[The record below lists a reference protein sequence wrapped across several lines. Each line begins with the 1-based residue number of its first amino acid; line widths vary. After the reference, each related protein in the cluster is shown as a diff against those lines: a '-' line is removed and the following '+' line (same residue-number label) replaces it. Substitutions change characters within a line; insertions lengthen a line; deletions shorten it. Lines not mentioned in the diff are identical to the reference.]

1 MDKMKNS
8 GMSETMQTLTRKSA
22 CVMLSLL
29 LLLSAVLPVKAA
41 AETASAKVVRVG
53 SFEDTFN
60 YVNEK
65 GARKGYGYELLE
77 TLSGYTGW
85 QFEYVTCDW
94 SNCFKKLKNGEI
106 DIMGGI
112 SYTEDRTEEM
122 LFSDEPMGVEKYYLY
137 ADLSRADIS
146 ASDFKTLNGKKI
158 GVLMGT
164 EPEVMLTEWE
174 EKYGLKTEHVNI
186 SNNED
191 VKQKLANHEIDCF
204 VSLEE
209 SFWAERGISTITRV
223 GESGIYYAINKNRP
237 DLKEELDD
245 AMRALDEA
253 VPFYTA
259 DLYKRYFSMDYTPIL
274 TGEEKAWLRKHGAI
288 RMGFLASDSGV
299 STFDPATGE
308 FTGVI
313 TDYIQFAADCLGNQE
328 LEFQLVGYDSK
339 EAELDALKSGE
350 IDMIFHCDQNPNL
363 AEEYHFA
370 CTNTTWTS
378 NLMAVTNKQ
387 HFNEN
392 NVNRIAVP
400 QNKLSLKKY
409 LAFYYPQWEIV
420 DCDTQED
427 AAKLVKDGQAD
438 CFVTGISS
446 ENKYSKK
453 YSFYSVPLV
462 NPVRSCFAVNSGNRS
477 LLSILN
483 KTIKAMPV
491 NMLAGAL
498 AMYKSSARKVTLS
511 DFIKDNFFKVMLIS
525 SIAVAVVLLTILM
538 LLQKA
543 RKAEAAARKAAS
555 DTQELNAKL
564 QVAVEKAESA
574 NRAKSTFL
582 SNMSHDIRTPMNAI
596 IGFTTLALS
605 NIDDTD
611 RVKDYLGKTLASS
624 NHLLSLINDVLDM
637 SRIESGK
644 IHLEEVEVNLSDVL
658 HDLKT
663 IVSGQIYAKQLE
675 LYMDAMDVTDEDVYC
690 DKTRLNQ
697 ILLNLLSNAIKF
709 TPAGGTV
716 SVRVRQL
723 AGKVRGCGQYEFRI
737 KDNGIGMSQEF
748 AQKIF
753 EPFERERTSTV
764 SGIQGTGLGM
774 AITKNI
780 VDMMGGTI
788 EVQTAQ
794 GKGTEFTVCVP
805 MRAQTEQ
812 RPVEKITELE
822 GLKAL
827 VVDDDFNTC
836 DSVTKMLVKVGMR
849 AEWTLSGK
857 EAVLRAR
864 QSIEMS
870 DVYHAYIID
879 WRLPDMNGIEVT
891 RQIRSLNDDT
901 PIIIL
906 TAYDWSDIE
915 VEAKAAGV
923 TAFCSKPMFMSDLRE
938 TLMSAL
944 GQKPADAVQRL
955 LPEKNADFKGKHIL
969 LVEDNELNRE
979 IAVYL
984 LQEAGAMV
992 DQAADGKEAVEMFAA
1007 SAPGTY
1013 DAVLMDVMMPEL
1025 DGLSATR
1032 AIRGMDRPDA
1042 RLPII
1047 AMTAN
1052 LFDEDVEACLA
1063 AGMDAHIPKPLEA
1076 GQMIKTIAEW
1086 LERKKQ

>member
-94 SNCFKKLKNGEI
+94 SDCFEKLKNGEI
-106 DIMGGI
+106 DIIGGI
-112 SYTEDRTEEM
+112 SYTEDRTQEM

-164 EPEVMLTEWE
+164 EPEVMLAEWE

-237 DLKEELDD
+237 DIKEELDD

-427 AAKLVKDGQAD
+427 AARLVKDGQAD

-498 AMYKSSARKVTLS
+498 AMYKSSARKVTLG

-764 SGIQGTGLGM
+764 SRIQGTGLGM

-891 RQIRSLNDDT
+891 RQIRSLHDDT

-915 VEAKAAGV
+915 MEAKAAGV
-923 TAFCSKPMFMSDLRE
+923 TAFCAKPMFMSDLRE

-944 GQKPADAVQRL
+944 GQKPADAVQGL

-979 IAVYL
+979 IAQEI
-984 LQEAGAMV
+984 LQEYGFLVDSAENGAV
-992 DQAADGKEAVEMFAA
+992 AVEKVSTA
-1007 SAPGTY
+1007 APGSY
-1013 DAVLMDVMMPEL
+1013 DLVLMDVQMPIM
-1025 DGLSATR
+1025 DGYTATR
-1032 AIRGMDRPDA
+1032 KIRALDDPA
-1042 RLPII
+1042 RAKLPIL

-1052 LFDEDVEACLA
+1052 AFDEDRRNALES
-1063 AGMDAHIPKPLEA
+1063 GMNGFLSKPIVIDDLVQELHK
-1076 GQMIKTIAEW
+1076 I
-1086 LERKKQ
+1086 L

>member
-94 SNCFKKLKNGEI
+94 SDCFEKLKNGEI
-106 DIMGGI
+106 DIIGGI
-112 SYTEDRTEEM
+112 SYTEDRTQEM

-164 EPEVMLTEWE
+164 EPEVMLAEWE

-237 DLKEELDD
+237 DIKEELDD

-274 TGEEKAWLRKHGAI
+274 TGEEKAWLKEHGAI
-288 RMGFLASDSGV
+288 KMGFLTSDSGV

-427 AAKLVKDGQAD
+427 AARLVKDGQAD

-723 AGKVRGCGQYEFRI
+723 AGKVHGCGQYEFRI

-764 SGIQGTGLGM
+764 SRIQGTGLGM

-879 WRLPDMNGIEVT
+879 WRLPYMNGIEVT
-891 RQIRSLNDDT
+891 RQIRSLHDDT

-923 TAFCSKPMFMSDLRE
+923 TAFCAKPMFMSDLRE

-979 IAVYL
+979 IA
-984 LQEAGAMV
+984 QEILREYGFLVDSAENGAV
-992 DQAADGKEAVEMFAA
+992 AVEKVSTA
-1007 SAPGTY
+1007 APGSY
-1013 DAVLMDVMMPEL
+1013 DLLLMDVQMPIM
-1025 DGLSATR
+1025 DGYTATR
-1032 AIRGMDRPDA
+1032 KIRALDDPA
-1042 RLPII
+1042 RAKLPII

-1052 LFDEDVEACLA
+1052 AFDEDRRNALES
-1063 AGMDAHIPKPLEA
+1063 GMNGFLSKPIVIDDLVQELHK
-1076 GQMIKTIAEW
+1076 I
-1086 LERKKQ
+1086 L

>member
-1 MDKMKNS
+1 MADEKRKPKRNCHPWQKWLPAAAAILLLVLLAVGFGVRYISFVSQTIYQESTSHLEEVLHKSNNMLKEMVRKNLTYLHLYNDFLENTSDEAEIQAYIEKAQQSTGFVGFYFLTYDGNYMTVTGETGYLGLQTNLDEKLSKGEDIVMNTALPGKPQMLAFICPETQGSYRGFAYDAIAIAYYNDAVLKLLDNSAFEGNASNYVIYPDGRVIIDNSVNRKETVYNFIAMLREHSDLSEKQVLALSDAFAQGSSGNMRVTLGGISYYLVYEGTAVQNWTMLGLVPVRVVNAGLDKLWFHTIQIVAGITVGIAVLVILMIVRRGHANLRRKNTEIS
-8 GMSETMQTLTRKSA
+8 YRDELFKK
-22 CVMLSLL
+22 LSLNVDDVFLMLDAETAKVDYVSPNIERL
-29 LLLSAVLPVKAA
+29 LGIPWREAWQDARVLAALHPKDSPDRDKNYLEGLLSGQQREWDDEYVHLETGERRWFHIVAMGSDVEGRTKHILVMSDRTADKQVNQALSDAVAA
-41 AETASAKVVRVG
+41 AET
-53 SFEDTFN
+53 
-60 YVNEK
+60 
-65 GARKGYGYELLE
+65 
-77 TLSGYTGW
+77 
-85 QFEYVTCDW
+85 
-94 SNCFKKLKNGEI
+94 
-106 DIMGGI
+106 
-112 SYTEDRTEEM
+112 
-122 LFSDEPMGVEKYYLY
+122 
-137 ADLSRADIS
+137 
-146 ASDFKTLNGKKI
+146 
-158 GVLMGT
+158 
-164 EPEVMLTEWE
+164 
-174 EKYGLKTEHVNI
+174 
-186 SNNED
+186 
-191 VKQKLANHEIDCF
+191 
-204 VSLEE
+204 
-209 SFWAERGISTITRV
+209 
-223 GESGIYYAINKNRP
+223 
-237 DLKEELDD
+237 
-245 AMRALDEA
+245 
-253 VPFYTA
+253 
-259 DLYKRYFSMDYTPIL
+259 
-274 TGEEKAWLRKHGAI
+274 
-288 RMGFLASDSGV
+288 
-299 STFDPATGE
+299 
-308 FTGVI
+308 
-313 TDYIQFAADCLGNQE
+313 
-328 LEFQLVGYDSK
+328 
-339 EAELDALKSGE
+339 
-350 IDMIFHCDQNPNL
+350 
-363 AEEYHFA
+363 
-370 CTNTTWTS
+370 
-378 NLMAVTNKQ
+378 
-387 HFNEN
+387 
-392 NVNRIAVP
+392 
-400 QNKLSLKKY
+400 
-409 LAFYYPQWEIV
+409 
-420 DCDTQED
+420 
-427 AAKLVKDGQAD
+427 
-438 CFVTGISS
+438 
-446 ENKYSKK
+446 
-453 YSFYSVPLV
+453 
-462 NPVRSCFAVNSGNRS
+462 
-477 LLSILN
+477 
-483 KTIKAMPV
+483 
-491 NMLAGAL
+491 
-498 AMYKSSARKVTLS
+498 
-511 DFIKDNFFKVMLIS
+511 
-525 SIAVAVVLLTILM
+525 
-538 LLQKA
+538 
-543 RKAEAAARKAAS
+543 
-555 DTQELNAKL
+555 
-564 QVAVEKAESA
+564 A

-611 RVKDYLGKTLASS
+611 RVKDYLAKTLASS

-675 LYMDAMDVTDEDVYC
+675 FYMDAMDVTDEDVYC

-764 SGIQGTGLGM
+764 SRIQGTGLGM

-788 EVQTAQ
+788 KVQTAQ
-794 GKGTEFTVCVP
+794 GKGSEFIICLP
-805 MRAQTEQ
+805 MRTQAEH

-891 RQIRSLNDDT
+891 RQIRSLHDDT

-944 GQKPADAVQRL
+944 GQNQTDAAQEL
-955 LPEKNADFKGKHIL
+955 LPQKNADFKGRHIL

-979 IAVYL
+979 IA
-984 LQEAGAMV
+984 QEILREYGFRVDTAENGAV
-992 DQAADGKEAVEMFAA
+992 AVEKVCTA
-1007 SAPGTY
+1007 APGSY
-1013 DAVLMDVMMPEL
+1013 DLVLMDVQMPVM
-1025 DGLSATR
+1025 DGYTATR
-1032 AIRGMDRPDA
+1032 KIRALDDPA
-1042 RLPII
+1042 RAKIPIL

-1052 LFDEDVEACLA
+1052 AFDEDRCNALES
-1063 AGMDAHIPKPLEA
+1063 GMNGFLSKPIVIGDLVQELHK
-1076 GQMIKTIAEW
+1076 I
-1086 LERKKQ
+1086 L

>member
-94 SNCFKKLKNGEI
+94 SDCFEKLKNGEI
-106 DIMGGI
+106 DIIGGI
-112 SYTEDRTEEM
+112 SYTEDRTQEM

-164 EPEVMLTEWE
+164 EPEVMLAEWE

-237 DLKEELDD
+237 DIKEELDD

-462 NPVRSCFAVNSGNRS
+462 NPVKSCFAVNSGNRS

-891 RQIRSLNDDT
+891 RQIRSLHDDT

-979 IAVYL
+979 IA
-984 LQEAGAMV
+984 QEILREYGFLVDSAENGAV
-992 DQAADGKEAVEMFAA
+992 AVEKVSTA
-1007 SAPGTY
+1007 APGSY
-1013 DAVLMDVMMPEL
+1013 DLVLMDVQMPIM
-1025 DGLSATR
+1025 DGYTATR
-1032 AIRGMDRPDA
+1032 KIRALDDPA
-1042 RLPII
+1042 RAKLPIL

-1052 LFDEDVEACLA
+1052 AFDEDRRNALES
-1063 AGMDAHIPKPLEA
+1063 GMNGFLSKPIVIDDLVQE
-1076 GQMIKTIAEW
+1076 
-1086 LERKKQ
+1086 LRKIL

>member
-1 MDKMKNS
+1 
-8 GMSETMQTLTRKSA
+8 MQTLTRKSA

-94 SNCFKKLKNGEI
+94 SDCFEKLKNGEI
-106 DIMGGI
+106 DIIGGI
-112 SYTEDRTEEM
+112 SYTEDRTQEM

-164 EPEVMLTEWE
+164 EPEVMLAEWE

-237 DLKEELDD
+237 DIKEELDD

-274 TGEEKAWLRKHGAI
+274 TGEEKAWLREHGTI
-288 RMGFLASDSGV
+288 KMGFLTSDSGV

-427 AAKLVKDGQAD
+427 AARLVKDGQAD

-675 LYMDAMDVTDEDVYC
+675 LYMDVMDVTDEDVYC

-764 SGIQGTGLGM
+764 SRIQGTGLGM

-891 RQIRSLNDDT
+891 RQIRSLHDDT

-979 IAVYL
+979 IA
-984 LQEAGAMV
+984 QEILREYGFLVDSAENGAV
-992 DQAADGKEAVEMFAA
+992 AVEKVSTA
-1007 SAPGTY
+1007 APGSY
-1013 DAVLMDVMMPEL
+1013 DLVLMDVQMPIM
-1025 DGLSATR
+1025 DGYTATR
-1032 AIRGMDRPDA
+1032 KIRALDDPA
-1042 RLPII
+1042 RAKIPIL

-1052 LFDEDVEACLA
+1052 AFDEDRRNALES
-1063 AGMDAHIPKPLEA
+1063 GMNGFLSKPIVIDDLVQELHK
-1076 GQMIKTIAEW
+1076 I
-1086 LERKKQ
+1086 L

>member
-65 GARKGYGYELLE
+65 GARKGYGYELLQ

-94 SNCFKKLKNGEI
+94 SDCFEKLKNGEI

-112 SYTEDRTEEM
+112 SYTEDRAEEM
-122 LFSDEPMGVEKYYLY
+122 LFSDEPMGEEKYYLY
-137 ADLSRADIS
+137 VDLSRADIS
-146 ASDFKTLNGKKI
+146 ASNFKTLNGKKV

-174 EKYGLKTEHVNI
+174 EKYGLKTQHVNI

-237 DLKEELDD
+237 DIKEELDD

-427 AAKLVKDGQAD
+427 AARLVKDGQAD

-675 LYMDAMDVTDEDVYC
+675 LYMDVMDVTDEDVYC

-723 AGKVRGCGQYEFRI
+723 AGKVHGCGQYEFRI

-764 SGIQGTGLGM
+764 SRIQGTGLGM

-794 GKGTEFTVCVP
+794 GKGSEFIVRVP
-805 MRAQTEQ
+805 LRVQAEH

-870 DVYHAYIID
+870 DAYHAYIID

-944 GQKPADAVQRL
+944 GQKSADAVQGL

-979 IAVYL
+979 IA
-984 LQEAGAMV
+984 QEILREYGFLVDSAENGAV
-992 DQAADGKEAVEMFAA
+992 AVEKVSTA
-1007 SAPGTY
+1007 APGSY
-1013 DAVLMDVMMPEL
+1013 DLVLMDVQMPIM
-1025 DGLSATR
+1025 DGYTATR
-1032 AIRGMDRPDA
+1032 KIRALDDPA
-1042 RLPII
+1042 RAKLPIL

-1052 LFDEDVEACLA
+1052 AFDEDRRNALES
-1063 AGMDAHIPKPLEA
+1063 GMNGFLSKPIVIDDLVQE
-1076 GQMIKTIAEW
+1076 
-1086 LERKKQ
+1086 LRKIL

>member
-1 MDKMKNS
+1 
-8 GMSETMQTLTRKSA
+8 
-22 CVMLSLL
+22 
-29 LLLSAVLPVKAA
+29 
-41 AETASAKVVRVG
+41 
-53 SFEDTFN
+53 
-60 YVNEK
+60 
-65 GARKGYGYELLE
+65 
-77 TLSGYTGW
+77 
-85 QFEYVTCDW
+85 
-94 SNCFKKLKNGEI
+94 
-106 DIMGGI
+106 
-112 SYTEDRTEEM
+112 
-122 LFSDEPMGVEKYYLY
+122 
-137 ADLSRADIS
+137 
-146 ASDFKTLNGKKI
+146 
-158 GVLMGT
+158 
-164 EPEVMLTEWE
+164 
-174 EKYGLKTEHVNI
+174 
-186 SNNED
+186 
-191 VKQKLANHEIDCF
+191 
-204 VSLEE
+204 
-209 SFWAERGISTITRV
+209 
-223 GESGIYYAINKNRP
+223 
-237 DLKEELDD
+237 
-245 AMRALDEA
+245 
-253 VPFYTA
+253 
-259 DLYKRYFSMDYTPIL
+259 
-274 TGEEKAWLRKHGAI
+274 
-288 RMGFLASDSGV
+288 MGFLASDSGV

-427 AAKLVKDGQAD
+427 AARLVKDGQAD

-675 LYMDAMDVTDEDVYC
+675 FYMDAMDVTDEDVYC

-891 RQIRSLNDDT
+891 RQIRSLHDDT

-923 TAFCSKPMFMSDLRE
+923 TAFCAKPMFMSDLRE

-979 IAVYL
+979 IA
-984 LQEAGAMV
+984 QEILREYGFLVDSAENGAV
-992 DQAADGKEAVEMFAA
+992 AVEKVSTA
-1007 SAPGTY
+1007 APGSY
-1013 DAVLMDVMMPEL
+1013 DLVLMDVQMPIM
-1025 DGLSATR
+1025 DGYTATR
-1032 AIRGMDRPDA
+1032 KIRALDDPA
-1042 RLPII
+1042 RAKLPIL

-1052 LFDEDVEACLA
+1052 AFDEDRRNALES
-1063 AGMDAHIPKPLEA
+1063 GMNGFLSKPIVIDDLVQE
-1076 GQMIKTIAEW
+1076 
-1086 LERKKQ
+1086 LRKIL

>member
-94 SNCFKKLKNGEI
+94 SDCFEKLKNGEI
-106 DIMGGI
+106 DIIGGI
-112 SYTEDRTEEM
+112 SYTEDRTQEM

-164 EPEVMLTEWE
+164 EPEVMLAEWE

-237 DLKEELDD
+237 DIKEELDD

-427 AAKLVKDGQAD
+427 AARLVKDGQAD

-564 QVAVEKAESA
+564 QVAVEKAETA

-891 RQIRSLNDDT
+891 RQIRSLHDDT

-923 TAFCSKPMFMSDLRE
+923 TAFCAKPMFMSDLRE

-979 IAVYL
+979 IA
-984 LQEAGAMV
+984 QEILREYGFLVDSAENGAV
-992 DQAADGKEAVEMFAA
+992 AVEKVSTA
-1007 SAPGTY
+1007 APGSY
-1013 DAVLMDVMMPEL
+1013 DLVLMDVQMPIM
-1025 DGLSATR
+1025 DGYTATR
-1032 AIRGMDRPDA
+1032 KIRALDDPA
-1042 RLPII
+1042 RAKLPIL

-1052 LFDEDVEACLA
+1052 AFDEDRRNALES
-1063 AGMDAHIPKPLEA
+1063 GMNGFLSKPIVIDDLVQE
-1076 GQMIKTIAEW
+1076 
-1086 LERKKQ
+1086 LRKIL

>member
-1 MDKMKNS
+1 
-8 GMSETMQTLTRKSA
+8 MQTLTRKSA

-94 SNCFKKLKNGEI
+94 SDCFEKLKNGEI
-106 DIMGGI
+106 DIIGGI
-112 SYTEDRTEEM
+112 SYTEDRTQEM

-146 ASDFKTLNGKKI
+146 ASDFKTLNGQKI

-164 EPEVMLTEWE
+164 EPEVMLAEWE

-237 DLKEELDD
+237 DIKEELDD

-427 AAKLVKDGQAD
+427 AARLVKDGQAD

-596 IGFTTLALS
+596 IGFTTLAIS
-605 NIDDTD
+605 NIDDKD
-611 RVKDYLGKTLASS
+611 RVKDYLAKTLASS

-675 LYMDAMDVTDEDVYC
+675 LYMDVMDVTDEDVYC

-723 AGKVRGCGQYEFRI
+723 AGKVHGCGQYEFRI

-764 SGIQGTGLGM
+764 SRIQGTGLGM

-891 RQIRSLNDDT
+891 RQIRSLHDDT

-979 IAVYL
+979 IAQEI
-984 LQEAGAMV
+984 LQEYGFLVDTAENGAV
-992 DQAADGKEAVEMFAA
+992 AVEKVSTA
-1007 SAPGTY
+1007 APGSY
-1013 DAVLMDVMMPEL
+1013 DLVLMDVQMPIM
-1025 DGLSATR
+1025 DGYTATR
-1032 AIRGMDRPDA
+1032 KIRALDDPA
-1042 RLPII
+1042 RAKLPII

-1052 LFDEDVEACLA
+1052 AFDEDRRNALES
-1063 AGMDAHIPKPLEA
+1063 GMNGFLSKPIVIDDLVQE
-1076 GQMIKTIAEW
+1076 
-1086 LERKKQ
+1086 LRKIL

>member
-94 SNCFKKLKNGEI
+94 SDCFEKLKNGEI
-106 DIMGGI
+106 DIIGGI
-112 SYTEDRTEEM
+112 SYTEDRTQEM

-164 EPEVMLTEWE
+164 EPEVMLAEWE

-237 DLKEELDD
+237 DIKEELDD

-427 AAKLVKDGQAD
+427 AARLVKDGQAD

-675 LYMDAMDVTDEDVYC
+675 LYMDVMDVTDEDVYC

-723 AGKVRGCGQYEFRI
+723 AGKVHGCGQYEFRI
-737 KDNGIGMSQEF
+737 KDNGIGMSPEF

-870 DVYHAYIID
+870 DAYHAYIID

-891 RQIRSLNDDT
+891 RQIRSLHDDT

-923 TAFCSKPMFMSDLRE
+923 TAFCAKPMFLSDLRE

-944 GQKPADAVQRL
+944 GQKPTDAVQGL

-979 IAVYL
+979 IA
-984 LQEAGAMV
+984 QEILREYGFLVDSAENGAV
-992 DQAADGKEAVEMFAA
+992 AVEKVSTA
-1007 SAPGTY
+1007 APGSY
-1013 DAVLMDVMMPEL
+1013 DLVLMDVQMPIM
-1025 DGLSATR
+1025 DGYTATR
-1032 AIRGMDRPDA
+1032 KIRALDDPA
-1042 RLPII
+1042 RAKLPIL

-1052 LFDEDVEACLA
+1052 AFDEDRRNALES
-1063 AGMDAHIPKPLEA
+1063 GMNGFLSKPIVIDDLVQELHK
-1076 GQMIKTIAEW
+1076 I
-1086 LERKKQ
+1086 L

>member
-94 SNCFKKLKNGEI
+94 SDCFEKLKNGEI
-106 DIMGGI
+106 DIIGGI
-112 SYTEDRTEEM
+112 SYTEDRTQEM

-164 EPEVMLTEWE
+164 EPEVMLAEWE

-237 DLKEELDD
+237 DIKEELDD

-427 AAKLVKDGQAD
+427 AARLVKDGQAD

-483 KTIKAMPV
+483 KTIKAMPA
-491 NMLAGAL
+491 NMLTSSL
-498 AMYKSSARKVTLS
+498 AMHKSSARKVTLS

-723 AGKVRGCGQYEFRI
+723 AGQVRGCGQYEFRI
-737 KDNGIGMSQEF
+737 KDNGIGMSPEF
-748 AQKIF
+748 AKKIF

-764 SGIQGTGLGM
+764 SRIQGTGLGM

-891 RQIRSLNDDT
+891 RQIRSLHDDT

-923 TAFCSKPMFMSDLRE
+923 TAFCAKPMFMSDLRE

-979 IAVYL
+979 IA
-984 LQEAGAMV
+984 QEILREYGFLVDSAENGAV
-992 DQAADGKEAVEMFAA
+992 AVEKVSTA
-1007 SAPGTY
+1007 APGSY
-1013 DAVLMDVMMPEL
+1013 DLVLMDVQMPIM
-1025 DGLSATR
+1025 DGYTATR
-1032 AIRGMDRPDA
+1032 KIRALDDPA
-1042 RLPII
+1042 RAKLPIL

-1052 LFDEDVEACLA
+1052 AFDEDRRNALES
-1063 AGMDAHIPKPLEA
+1063 GMNGFLSKPIVIDDLVQE
-1076 GQMIKTIAEW
+1076 
-1086 LERKKQ
+1086 LRKIL

>member
-41 AETASAKVVRVG
+41 AETAPAKVVRVG

-94 SNCFKKLKNGEI
+94 SDCFEKLKNGEI
-106 DIMGGI
+106 DIIGGI
-112 SYTEDRTEEM
+112 SYTEDRTQEM

-164 EPEVMLTEWE
+164 EPEVMLAEWE

-237 DLKEELDD
+237 DIKEELDD

-427 AAKLVKDGQAD
+427 AARLVKDGQAD

-605 NIDDTD
+605 NIDDTE

-675 LYMDAMDVTDEDVYC
+675 LYMDVMDVTDEDVYC

-764 SGIQGTGLGM
+764 SRIQGTGLGM

-870 DVYHAYIID
+870 DAYHAYIID

-891 RQIRSLNDDT
+891 RQIRSLHDDT

-923 TAFCSKPMFMSDLRE
+923 TAFCAKPMFLSDLRE

-944 GQKPADAVQRL
+944 GQKPTDAVQGL

-979 IAVYL
+979 IA
-984 LQEAGAMV
+984 QEILREYGFLVDSAENGAV
-992 DQAADGKEAVEMFAA
+992 AVEKVSTA
-1007 SAPGTY
+1007 APGSY
-1013 DAVLMDVMMPEL
+1013 DLVLMDVQMPIM
-1025 DGLSATR
+1025 DGYTATR
-1032 AIRGMDRPDA
+1032 KIRALDDPA
-1042 RLPII
+1042 RAKLPIL

-1052 LFDEDVEACLA
+1052 AFDEDRRNALES
-1063 AGMDAHIPKPLEA
+1063 GMNGFLSKPIVIDDLVQELHK
-1076 GQMIKTIAEW
+1076 I
-1086 LERKKQ
+1086 L

>member
-1 MDKMKNS
+1 
-8 GMSETMQTLTRKSA
+8 MQTLTRKSA

-94 SNCFKKLKNGEI
+94 SDCFEKLKNGEI
-106 DIMGGI
+106 DIIGGI
-112 SYTEDRTEEM
+112 SYTEDRTQEM

-164 EPEVMLTEWE
+164 EPEVMLAEWE

-237 DLKEELDD
+237 DIKEELDD

-427 AAKLVKDGQAD
+427 AARLVKDGQAD

-605 NIDDTD
+605 NIDDTE

-675 LYMDAMDVTDEDVYC
+675 LYMDVMDVTDEDVYC

-723 AGKVRGCGQYEFRI
+723 AGQVRGCGQYEFRI
-737 KDNGIGMSQEF
+737 KDNGIGMSPEF
-748 AQKIF
+748 AKKIF

-764 SGIQGTGLGM
+764 SRIQGTGLGM

-794 GKGTEFTVCVP
+794 GKGSEFIIRVP
-805 MRAQTEQ
+805 LRVQAEH

-870 DVYHAYIID
+870 DAYHAYIID

-891 RQIRSLNDDT
+891 RQIRSLHDDT

-923 TAFCSKPMFMSDLRE
+923 TAFCAKPMFLSDLRE

-944 GQKPADAVQRL
+944 GQKPTDAVQGL

-979 IAVYL
+979 IA
-984 LQEAGAMV
+984 QEILREYGFLVDSAENGAV
-992 DQAADGKEAVEMFAA
+992 AVEKVSTA
-1007 SAPGTY
+1007 APGSY
-1013 DAVLMDVMMPEL
+1013 DLVLMDVQMPIM
-1025 DGLSATR
+1025 DGYTATR
-1032 AIRGMDRPDA
+1032 KIRALDDPA
-1042 RLPII
+1042 RAKLPIL

-1052 LFDEDVEACLA
+1052 AFDEDRRNALES
-1063 AGMDAHIPKPLEA
+1063 GMNGFLSKPIVIDDLVQELHK
-1076 GQMIKTIAEW
+1076 I
-1086 LERKKQ
+1086 L

>member
-77 TLSGYTGW
+77 TLSGYAGW

-94 SNCFKKLKNGEI
+94 SDCFEKLKNGEI
-106 DIMGGI
+106 DIIGGI
-112 SYTEDRTEEM
+112 SYTEDRTQEM

-164 EPEVMLTEWE
+164 EPEVMLAEWE

-237 DLKEELDD
+237 DIKEELDD

-350 IDMIFHCDQNPNL
+350 IDMIFHCDQSPNL

-748 AQKIF
+748 AKKIF

-764 SGIQGTGLGM
+764 SRIQGTGLGM

-891 RQIRSLNDDT
+891 RQIRSLHDDT

-944 GQKPADAVQRL
+944 GQKLTDASQEL
-955 LPEKNADFKGKHIL
+955 LPEEDADFKDRHIL

-979 IAVYL
+979 IA
-984 LQEAGAMV
+984 QEILREYGFLVDSAENGAV
-992 DQAADGKEAVEMFAA
+992 AVEKVSTA
-1007 SAPGTY
+1007 APGSY
-1013 DAVLMDVMMPEL
+1013 DLVLMDVQMPIM
-1025 DGLSATR
+1025 DGYTATR
-1032 AIRGMDRPDA
+1032 KIRALDDPA
-1042 RLPII
+1042 RAKLPIL

-1052 LFDEDVEACLA
+1052 AFDEDRRNALES
-1063 AGMDAHIPKPLEA
+1063 GMNGFLSKPIVIDDLVQE
-1076 GQMIKTIAEW
+1076 
-1086 LERKKQ
+1086 LRKIL

>member
-1 MDKMKNS
+1 
-8 GMSETMQTLTRKSA
+8 MQTLTRKSA

-94 SNCFKKLKNGEI
+94 SDCFEKLKNGEI
-106 DIMGGI
+106 DIIGGI
-112 SYTEDRTEEM
+112 SYTEDRTQEM

-137 ADLSRADIS
+137 ADLARADIS

-164 EPEVMLTEWE
+164 EPEVMLAEWE

-237 DLKEELDD
+237 DIKEELDD

-427 AAKLVKDGQAD
+427 AARLVKDGQAD

-675 LYMDAMDVTDEDVYC
+675 LYMDVMDVTDEDVYC

-764 SGIQGTGLGM
+764 SRIQGTGLGM

-891 RQIRSLNDDT
+891 RQIRSLHDDT

-944 GQKPADAVQRL
+944 GQKSADAVQGL

-979 IAVYL
+979 IA
-984 LQEAGAMV
+984 QEILREYGFLVDSAENGAV
-992 DQAADGKEAVEMFAA
+992 AVEKVSTA
-1007 SAPGTY
+1007 APGSY
-1013 DAVLMDVMMPEL
+1013 DLVLMDVQMPIM
-1025 DGLSATR
+1025 DGYTATR
-1032 AIRGMDRPDA
+1032 KIRALDDPA
-1042 RLPII
+1042 RAKLPIL

-1052 LFDEDVEACLA
+1052 AFDEDRRNALES
-1063 AGMDAHIPKPLEA
+1063 GMNGFLSKPIVIDDLMQELHK
-1076 GQMIKTIAEW
+1076 I
-1086 LERKKQ
+1086 L

>member
-1 MDKMKNS
+1 MGKMKNF
-8 GMSETMQTLTRKSA
+8 GTSETMQTLMRKSVCA
-22 CVMLSLL
+22 LLCLL
-29 LLLSAVLPVKAA
+29 LLLSVVLPVKAA
-41 AETASAKVVRVG
+41 AETAPAKVVRVG

-65 GARKGYGYELLE
+65 GARKGYGYELLQ

-94 SNCFKKLKNGEI
+94 SNCFEKLKNGEI
-106 DIMGGI
+106 DIMGAI
-112 SYTEDRTEEM
+112 SYTEDRAEEM
-122 LFSDEPMGVEKYYLY
+122 LFSDEPMGEEKYYLY

-146 ASDFKTLNGKKI
+146 ASDYKTLNGKKI

-174 EKYGLKTEHVNI
+174 EKYGLETEHVNI

-237 DLKEELDD
+237 DLKEELDN

-274 TGEEKAWLRKHGAI
+274 TGEEKAWLKEHGAI
-288 RMGFLASDSGV
+288 KMGFLTSDSGV
-299 STFDPATGE
+299 STYDPATGE

-350 IDMIFHCDQNPNL
+350 IDMIFHFDQSPNL

-378 NLMAVTNKQ
+378 NLMVVTNQ
-387 HFNEN
+387 QFFTEN
-392 NVNRIAVP
+392 KANRVAVP

-427 AAKLVKDGQAD
+427 AVKLVKDGQAD

-453 YSFYSVPLV
+453 YSFYSVPLL
-462 NPVRSCFAVNSGNRS
+462 NPVKSCFAVNSGNRS

-511 DFIKDNFFKVMLIS
+511 DFIKDNFFMALLVS
-525 SIAVAVVLLTILM
+525 SIAVAAILLTILK
-538 LLQKA
+538 LLRKA

-574 NRAKSTFL
+574 NHAKSTFL
-582 SNMSHDIRTPMNAI
+582 FNMSHDIRTPMNAI
-596 IGFTTLALS
+596 IGYA
-605 NIDDTD
+605 D
-611 RVKDYLGKTLASS
+611 LASR
-624 NHLLSLINDVLDM
+624 HLDDPAKLKNYMENIQVCGQNLLMLLNNVLDLA
-637 SRIESGK
+637 RIENDKTEMEYS
-644 IHLEEVEVNLSDVL
+644 VSDIEKDFRNCVAMFRNQA
-658 HDLKT
+658 DSK
-663 IVSGQIYAKQLE
+663 GQTLTVTTQLQYPYIYADIPHLTE
-675 LYMDAMDVTDEDVYC
+675 ICT
-690 DKTRLNQ
+690 
-697 ILLNLLSNAIKF
+697 NLVSNAVKY
-709 TPAGGTV
+709 TGAGGTIRCNV
-716 SVRVRQL
+716 TQKPGEKEGWCDTVVTV
-723 AGKVRGCGQYEFRI
+723 A
-737 KDNGIGMSQEF
+737 DNGIGMSQEF
-748 AQKIF
+748 QKHIF

-764 SGIQGTGLGM
+764 SKVEGSGIGMGIVKKLVGL
-774 AITKNI
+774 
-780 VDMMGGTI
+780 MGGTV
-788 EVQTAQ
+788 EVESRIGVGST
-794 GKGTEFTVCVP
+794 FTVTIPC
-805 MRAQTEQ
+805 RIASEDETQ
-812 RPVEKITELE
+812 
-822 GLKAL
+822 
-827 VVDDDFNTC
+827 
-836 DSVTKMLVKVGMR
+836 
-849 AEWTLSGK
+849 
-857 EAVLRAR
+857 
-864 QSIEMS
+864 
-870 DVYHAYIID
+870 
-879 WRLPDMNGIEVT
+879 
-891 RQIRSLNDDT
+891 
-901 PIIIL
+901 
-906 TAYDWSDIE
+906 
-915 VEAKAAGV
+915 AK
-923 TAFCSKPMFMSDLRE
+923 RE
-938 TLMSAL
+938 TNPSD
-944 GQKPADAVQRL
+944 QKCLCGTR
-955 LPEKNADFKGKHIL
+955 IL
-969 LVEDNELNRE
+969 LTEDNDLNAE
-979 IAVYL
+979 IATEL
-984 LQEAGAMV
+984 LQEEGCTV
-992 DQAADGKEAVEMFAA
+992 DRAKDGVECVDMLEKAAN
-1007 SAPGTY
+1007 GTY
-1013 DAVLMDVMMPEL
+1013 QLILMDIQMPVMNGY
-1025 DGLSATR
+1025 DAAR
-1032 AIRGMDRPDA
+1032 KIRGLDDPQKA
-1042 RLPII
+1042 NIPII

-1052 LFDEDVEACLA
+1052 AFTEDRQVALD
-1063 AGMDAHIPKPLEA
+1063 AGMNDHIAKPINMDVLVP
-1076 GQMIKTIAEW
+1076 T
-1086 LERKKQ
+1086 LRKYL

>member
-77 TLSGYTGW
+77 TLSGYAGW

-94 SNCFKKLKNGEI
+94 SDCFEKLKNGEI
-106 DIMGGI
+106 DIIGGI
-112 SYTEDRTEEM
+112 SYTEDRTQEM

-164 EPEVMLTEWE
+164 EPEVMLAEWE

-237 DLKEELDD
+237 DIKEELDD

-274 TGEEKAWLRKHGAI
+274 TGEEKAWLKEHGAI
-288 RMGFLASDSGV
+288 KMGFLMSDSGV

-427 AAKLVKDGQAD
+427 AARLVKDGQAD

-675 LYMDAMDVTDEDVYC
+675 LYMDVMDVTDEDVYC

-764 SGIQGTGLGM
+764 SRIQGTGLGM

-891 RQIRSLNDDT
+891 RQIRSLHDDT

-923 TAFCSKPMFMSDLRE
+923 TAFCSKPMFMFDLRE

-944 GQKPADAVQRL
+944 GQKQTDAVQGL
-955 LPEKNADFKGKHIL
+955 LPDKNADFKGKHIL

-979 IAVYL
+979 IA
-984 LQEAGAMV
+984 QEILREYGFLVDSAENGAV
-992 DQAADGKEAVEMFAA
+992 AVEKVSTA
-1007 SAPGTY
+1007 APGSY
-1013 DAVLMDVMMPEL
+1013 DLVLMDVQMPIM
-1025 DGLSATR
+1025 DGYTATR
-1032 AIRGMDRPDA
+1032 KIRALDDPA
-1042 RLPII
+1042 RAKLPIL

-1052 LFDEDVEACLA
+1052 AFDEDRRNALES
-1063 AGMDAHIPKPLEA
+1063 GMNGFLSKPIVIDDLVQE
-1076 GQMIKTIAEW
+1076 
-1086 LERKKQ
+1086 LRKIL

>member
-65 GARKGYGYELLE
+65 GARKGYGYELLQ

-94 SNCFKKLKNGEI
+94 SDCFEKLKNGEI
-106 DIMGGI
+106 DIIGGI
-112 SYTEDRTEEM
+112 SYTEDRTQEM

-164 EPEVMLTEWE
+164 EPEVMLAEWE

-237 DLKEELDD
+237 DIKEELDD

-350 IDMIFHCDQNPNL
+350 IDMIFHFDQSPNL

-453 YSFYSVPLV
+453 YSFYSVPLL

-596 IGFTTLALS
+596 IGFTTLAIS
-605 NIDDTD
+605 NIDDKN
-611 RVKDYLGKTLASS
+611 RVKDYLCKTLASS

-891 RQIRSLNDDT
+891 RQIRSLHDDT

-923 TAFCSKPMFMSDLRE
+923 TAFCAKPMFMSDLRE

-979 IAVYL
+979 IA
-984 LQEAGAMV
+984 QEILREYGFLVDSAENGAV
-992 DQAADGKEAVEMFAA
+992 AVEKVSTA
-1007 SAPGTY
+1007 APGSY
-1013 DAVLMDVMMPEL
+1013 DLVLMDVQMPIM
-1025 DGLSATR
+1025 DGYTATR
-1032 AIRGMDRPDA
+1032 KIRALDDPA
-1042 RLPII
+1042 RAKLPIL

-1052 LFDEDVEACLA
+1052 AFDEDRRNALES
-1063 AGMDAHIPKPLEA
+1063 GMNGFLSKPIVIDDLVQE
-1076 GQMIKTIAEW
+1076 
-1086 LERKKQ
+1086 LRKIL